1 MAVWPSKDEAG
12 QTLETA
18 RPLSRRTCRPF
29 QCTNLFDVI
38 ASLGA
43 GLYVHHIELASFP
56 LCRLYRHLPA
66 TVPGQ
71 GGERWGGV
79 RGDVE
84 GNTKIIK
91 MT

>member
-1 MAVWPSKDEAG
+1 M
-12 QTLETA
+12 LETA
-18 RPLSRRTCRPF
+18 RPLSRTVCRLL

-56 LCRLYRHLPA
+56 LRSLYRDLPA
-66 TVPGQ
+66 TVPGG
-71 GGERWGGV
+71 GGERRGGGGV